1 MTVATGRSTLE
12 AELSLRVTK
21 PGRLALSVAAAESAG
36 VGTERL
42 EIEGPSGPI
51 PAVPPTG
58 LPHGTRIHVLDLPA
72 GEVTISYRAQRQGGP
87 AEPGPVTEA
96 DLITYTRPSRY
107 CPSDRMI
114 GIALTDFGS
123 LPDPLS
129 KVRAIVRYV
138 GRRLVY
144 VSGSSRPTDGALETL
159 LAGEGV
165 CRDFAHLCVTY
176 CRGLDI
182 PARFVSVYA
191 PGLSPMDFHA
201 VFEAAIDG
209 RWYLFDASRL
219 APRSSMVRIA
229 TGRDAADTAFLTT
242 LGSEIDLRTTR
253 VNATAEPRGTIEES
267 TELVALA

>member
-1 MTVATGRSTLE
+1 MTVATGRSALE

-36 VGTERL
+36 VDTERL
-42 EIEGPSGPI
+42 EIEGPSGSI
-51 PAVPPTG
+51 PAVPPAE
-58 LPHGTRIHVLDLPA
+58 LPHGTKIHVLDLPP
-72 GEVTISYRAQRQGGP
+72 GEVTISYRAERDGGP
-87 AEPGPVTEA
+87 VEPIPLTEA

-114 GIALTDFGS
+114 GIALADFGR

-129 KVRAIVRYV
+129 KVRAIVSYV
-138 GRRLVY
+138 AQRLVY
-144 VSGSSRPTDGALETL
+144 VSGSSRPTDGALDTL

-209 RWYLFDASRL
+209 RWYMFDASRL

-229 TGRDAADTAFLTT
+229 TGRDAADTAFLST

-253 VNATAEPRGTIEES
+253 VNATVVPATRIEEI
-267 TELVALA
+267 TDLVALA